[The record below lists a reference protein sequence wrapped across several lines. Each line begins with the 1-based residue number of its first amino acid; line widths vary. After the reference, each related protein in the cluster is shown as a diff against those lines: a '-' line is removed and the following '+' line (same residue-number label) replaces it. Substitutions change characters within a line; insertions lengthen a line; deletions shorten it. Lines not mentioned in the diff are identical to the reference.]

1 MKVYSLTGRSGTG
14 KSYQAI
20 SICKALKIDAI
31 IDDGLFIYKNRVEA
45 GHSAKREKTK
55 VGAIKAAV
63 FVRPEHR
70 EEVRSRIREVQPKSI
85 LVLGTSDEMTDK
97 ICEMLDLPPVSRRIH
112 IEDITTEAERETAR
126 KQRDV
131 QGKHVIPA
139 AAPQLKRDFAGYFFN
154 PMKIL
159 RESRF
164 FTGGSSSSEKTV
176 VRPTFSYLG
185 EFFISD
191 SVISDIADC
200 VAEEFPFVAGVRKV
214 YENAAADALCI
225 SVSIIYKAG
234 GSILDQAAQ
243 FQKKLAAEVEAMTAY
258 VVEKVDVEIL
268 SIQRKNICSLFT
280 TAQKIK

>member
-20 SICKALKIDAI
+20 SICKALRIDAI

-70 EEVRSRIREVQPKSI
+70 EEVRSRIREIQPKSI

-126 KQRDV
+126 KQRDI

-159 RESRF
+159 KESRF
-164 FTGGSSSSEKTV
+164 FNGVSTSEKTV

-185 EFFISD
+185 DFFISD
-191 SVISDIADC
+191 SVISDIAKC
-200 VAEEFPFVAGVRKV
+200 VAEECSCIAEVRKV

-225 SVSIIYKAG
+225 SVSVVYRTG
-234 GSILDQAAQ
+234 EGSILEQTAH
-243 FQKKLAAEVEAMTAY
+243 FQRRLAEQVEAMTAY
-258 VVEKVDVEIL
+258 IVEKIDVEIL
-268 SIQRKNICSLFT
+268 SVQER
-280 TAQKIK
+280 TA

>member
-20 SICKALKIDAI
+20 SICKALRIDAI

-70 EEVRSRIREVQPKSI
+70 REVRDRIKEINPKSI
-85 LVLGTSDEMTDK
+85 LILGTSDGMADK
-97 ICEMLDLPPVSRRIH
+97 ICEMLDLPPVFRRIH

-154 PMKIL
+154 PMKII
-159 RESRF
+159 REGKF
-164 FTGGSSSSEKTV
+164 FVAGATSNTNMEKTV
-176 VRPTFSYLG
+176 VRPSFSYLG

-191 SVISDIADC
+191 TVITDIARCVAEEYDC
-200 VAEEFPFVAGVRKV
+200 VAEVRKV
-214 YENAAADALCI
+214 YENAAAEALCI
-225 SVSIIYKAG
+225 SVTIVFRSG
-234 GSILDQAAQ
+234 GNILEQTAR
-243 FQKKLAAEVEAMTAY
+243 FQKRLAEQVEEMTAFI
-258 VVEKVDVEIL
+258 VEKVDVEIVAVEE
-268 SIQRKNICSLFT
+268 R
-280 TAQKIK
+280 TA

>member
-1 MKVYSLTGRSGTG
+1 MDYSRKDRISKVKVYSLTGRSGTG

-20 SICKALKIDAI
+20 SICKALRIDAI

-70 EEVRSRIREVQPKSI
+70 KEVRDRIHEINPKSI
-85 LVLGTSDEMTDK
+85 LVLGTSEEMADK
-97 ICEMLDLPPVSRRIH
+97 ICEMLELPEVSRRIH

-126 KQRDV
+126 KQRDI

-164 FTGGSSSSEKTV
+164 FTGSGNTSEKTV

-191 SVISDIADC
+191 NVITDIAHC
-200 VAEEFPFVAGVRKV
+200 VAEDCGCIAKVRKV
-214 YENAAADALCI
+214 YENAATDALCI
-225 SVSIIYKAG
+225 SVSVDYQAG
-234 GSILDQAAQ
+234 GNILSQVAE
-243 FQKKLAAEVEAMTAY
+243 FQSKLAEAVEEMTAFI
-258 VVEKVDVEIL
+258 VEKVDVEIL
-268 SIQRKNICSLFT
+268 SIREK
-280 TAQKIK
+280 TA